1 MRKTN
6 RLVQLNQP
14 LNCKNYGIYVANCVN
29 CNAQYVG
36 QTKINFRLDGITI
49 DILGKN
55 LIFRSKSILPLP
67 ATL

>member
-1 MRKTN
+1 MIQKANTYGIYVAN
-6 RLVQLNQP
+6 
-14 LNCKNYGIYVANCVN
+14 NYGIYVANCVN

-55 LIFRSKSILPLP
+55 LIFRSKSILPLS